1 MDLTAAADYF
11 WQAQPGS
18 FWKAPRS
25 AQDDTVRA
33 TYGIKLRTKQ
43 SMPCGVGTH
52 FSVSTL
58 IRQAFG
64 RASLEEL
71 PSRVQGARVA
81 RPDQDPWW
89 STHVAPRWAVAGQTD
104 SSRSFSWQACG
115 YSEDVA
121 LNSCHSTECR
131 ATRSLSINAAQAS
144 KHKRDAHSIPGSS
157 KWFRFSTGFGWV
169 TFWVTSAA

>member
-1 MDLTAAADYF
+1 MFRSVNRSVVTMLVMNVGKVRMAVVSRFVVMLMGVRLDWLQRTTSGKHS
-11 WQAQPGS
+11 QAHFG
-18 FWKAPRS
+18 KRPRS

-81 RPDQDPWW
+81 YQDPW
-89 STHVAPRWAVAGQTD
+89 
-104 SSRSFSWQACG
+104 
-115 YSEDVA
+115 
-121 LNSCHSTECR
+121 
-131 ATRSLSINAAQAS
+131 
-144 KHKRDAHSIPGSS
+144 
-157 KWFRFSTGFGWV
+157 
-169 TFWVTSAA
+169 

>member
-104 SSRSFSWQACG
+104 SSS
-115 YSEDVA
+115 VA
-121 LNSCHSTECR
+121 PRDHWVSTLPKP
-131 ATRSLSINAAQAS
+131 ASTKGTPTRSQAVPSDSASAQ
-144 KHKRDAHSIPGSS
+144 GL
-157 KWFRFSTGFGWV
+157 GG
-169 TFWVTSAA
+169 